1 MNRRTTWILIGALA
15 ILSALAYYLNV
26 NPDAFSTATPTPT
39 ASAEPATLWS
49 LDTAN
54 VLSFSVV
61 DNVNKVTFSAAVDG
75 DGIWAITQPQPGEAD
90 QTQLSSLA
98 SSLGFLYVNRTIT
111 ETTDLGEFGLLS
123 PDYTLEVTQIDGSV
137 AKAGVGQKNPAG
149 TSYYVLRSGEA
160 NPVLVSSFSLDTFLG
175 LPAQPPF
182 VVPTPAATLEE
193 LLPLPGVA
201 TPGSP

>member
-1 MNRRTTWILIGALA
+1 MNRRTTWILLVALA
-15 ILSALAYYLNV
+15 ILGALAYYLNT

-39 ASAEPATLWS
+39 TSAEPTTLWS

-61 DNVNKVTFSAAVDG
+61 DNVNKVTFSAAVDANG
-75 DGIWAITQPQPGEAD
+75 TWVITQPEPGEAD

-98 SSLGFLYVNRTIT
+98 SSLGALYVNRTIT

-137 AKAGVGQKNPAG
+137 VKASVGQKNPAG

-160 NPVLVSSFSLDTFLG
+160 NAILVSSFSLDTFLG

-182 VVPTPAATLEE
+182 VVPTPAATLEG
-193 LLPLPGVA
+193 LLPLPGIG
-201 TPGSP
+201 TPTSP